1 MSKTEGPFDVR
12 RACSKI
18 LIEQNRLERAAA
30 DANRALQATHELY
43 ADLVRL
49 VRKQNDELEL
59 PAGYALDPEIEVALV
74 KVEAIL
80 DGRKDRKKVK

>member
-30 DANRALQATHELY
+30 DANKTLKATKDRLTAALLSVKADVGAMRAA
-43 ADLVRL
+43 
-49 VRKQNDELEL
+49 
-59 PAGYALDPEIEVALV
+59 DPETVKAIESAL
-74 KVEAIL
+74 KAPKTADIEEG
-80 DGRKDRKKVK
+80 DE